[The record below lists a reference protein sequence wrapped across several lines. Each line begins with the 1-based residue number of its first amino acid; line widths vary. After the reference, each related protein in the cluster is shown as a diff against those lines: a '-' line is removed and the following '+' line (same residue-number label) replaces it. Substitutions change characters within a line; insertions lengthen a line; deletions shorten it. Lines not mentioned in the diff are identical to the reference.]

1 MILPQYHSLTERA
14 RPRNHS
20 YFQRSRGVLGISLL
34 EKAAGL
40 LRKGERYI
48 ESLSYQLKLIL
59 IQYVSDKY
67 RTDEVKF

>member
-14 RPRNHS
+14 RLRNHS
-20 YFQRSRGVLGISLL
+20 YFQRSRDVLGITLQEKRKL
-34 EKAAGL
+34 PKAAGL

-59 IQYVSDKY
+59 ITNIA
-67 RTDEVKF
+67 RMR